1 MEMNLTMKPA
11 EALALIQRANQLG
24 IPHSFVQI
32 DRHQSTLPDR
42 MKLLWEPSEPSAKA
56 MPLEVHLY
64 ADGTWKAVL
73 SIEPFPDHV
82 GE

>member
-1 MEMNLTMKPA
+1 MDMSLTIKPA

-24 IPHSFVQI
+24 IPHAFVQI
-32 DRHQSTLPDR
+32 DQHQTPLPDR
-42 MKLLWEPSEPSAKA
+42 TKLPSEPSAKA